1 LLIHRLICFLLQ
13 KIDQKRDRIGVFV
26 SIVSTKIP
34 FKGTSK
40 EYIGDDATEIQQS
53 VKRAL
58 QSCCQQLRVHL
69 QKHHAIKD
77 AKERKSRLAKYI
89 PDVGRSLFAILQGMR
104 ERHAELEQQQPSTAT
119 VAGSAASAALLQSPT
134 KRLRLD
140 PTDAKAMIRRLAQG
154 QVTEEGIKKSLR
166 SAIDDDDGAEDG
178 NDKNGGGGGGGL
190 KSGKK
195 RKRGMIETPDAI
207 PLFIVPLYSM
217 NDSANDIHHP
227 LFTFRPLV
235 PVPQVEVSEDEVYGD
250 VSQRI
255 A

>member
-1 LLIHRLICFLLQ
+1 
-13 KIDQKRDRIGVFV
+13 V

-104 ERHAELEQQQPSTAT
+104 ERHAQLEQQQQQQQSTAT
-119 VAGSAASAALLQSPT
+119 MVPGGATNATTALLQSPT

-140 PTDAKAMIRRLAQG
+140 PLDAKAMIRRLDQG
-154 QVTEEGIKKSLR
+154 QVTEEVIKKSLR
-166 SAIDDDDGAEDG
+166 SAIDADDTMVEDG
-178 NDKNGGGGGGGL
+178 NDNGP
-190 KSGKK
+190 KSGTK
-195 RKRGMIETPDAI
+195 RKRGMMETPEAI

-217 NDSANDIHHP
+217 DESANDIHHP

-235 PVPQVEVSEDEVYGD
+235 PVPQVEVDEQEVYGG
-250 VSQRI
+250 V
-255 A
+255 

>member
-1 LLIHRLICFLLQ
+1 
-13 KIDQKRDRIGVFV
+13 V

-104 ERHAELEQQQPSTAT
+104 ERHAELDHHQQQSTAT
-119 VAGSAASAALLQSPT
+119 VTASTLLQSPT

-140 PTDAKAMIRRLAQG
+140 PLDAKAMIRRLARG
-154 QVTEEGIKKSLR
+154 EVTEDGIKQSLR
-166 SAIDDDDGAEDG
+166 SAIDDDDGVQDG
-178 NDKNGGGGGGGL
+178 NDKNGGGGGGCP
-190 KSGKK
+190 KSGTK
-195 RKRGMIETPDAI
+195 RKRGMMETPDAI

-217 NDSANDIHHP
+217 NESAHDIHHP

-235 PVPQVEVSEDEVYGD
+235 PVPQIEVSEDEVYD
-250 VSQRI
+250 TVYRRL
-255 A
+255 